1 MDDITLVGTV
11 VARLE
16 RAEPLPPE
24 AFQALFGAV
33 IRAYSWQSES
43 TADHVVPYSARENV
57 RPTDVLRTTAGLLRE
72 SDISSFELAMI
83 MNL

>member
-1 MDDITLVGTV
+1 MDDLTLVRAV

-16 RAEPLPPE
+16 QPEPLPPE
-24 AFQALFGAV
+24 AFQPLFGAL
-33 IRAYSWQSES
+33 IRAYSRQSEE
-43 TADHVVPYSARENV
+43 TAGHVVPYSEQENV

-72 SDISSFELAMI
+72 SDISSFELAMM

>member
-1 MDDITLVGTV
+1 MDDISLVRAV

-24 AFQALFGAV
+24 AFQPLFGAV
-33 IRAYSWQSES
+33 VRAYSRQFEN
-43 TADHVVPYSARENV
+43 TPGHVVPYSERENV
-57 RPTDVLRTTAGLLRE
+57 RPTDVLRTAAGLLRE
-72 SDISSFELAMI
+72 SDISSFELAMM